1 VSPRTIAPA
10 PTSTPQS
17 LVSAGARRWMD
28 MTEEER
34 RAQLDQTSSTTGLP
48 ERLVQMSERFLGTPY
63 AVSPLGEGSGKDP
76 DPLIRF
82 DAVDCLTFVEE
93 TIALGLSSSWEEVE
107 RLLTLIRYAGE
118 PVYAQRNHLME
129 AQWIPNNIQKG
140 FLTTAT
146 RRYGGDLTHRVW
158 KEINQRTWA
167 SNRSRQLGLTGAERP
182 MGKYALSMVDLQNAP
197 AIAPRV
203 VSGTILAIV
212 REDRAFSVTR
222 VSHVGFVIQKGRR
235 TYLRHATRTFG
246 KVVDEDLKTFLARN
260 LKYDKWKVVGISLY
274 DVAAPPAG
282 SPIPAPGI
290 AKP

>member
-1 VSPRTIAPA
+1 
-10 PTSTPQS
+10 
-17 LVSAGARRWMD
+17 VSAGVRRWMD

-76 DPLIRF
+76 DPRIRF

-107 RLLTLIRYAGE
+107 RLLTRIRYADQ
-118 PVYAQRNHLME
+118 PIYAQRNHLME

-146 RRYGGDLTHRVW
+146 RRYGGDLTQRVW

-222 VSHVGFVIQKGRR
+222 VSHVGFVIQKDRR

-274 DVAAPPAG
+274 EAAAPPAG
-282 SPIPAPGI
+282 SPMPAGI

>member
-1 VSPRTIAPA
+1 
-10 PTSTPQS
+10 
-17 LVSAGARRWMD
+17 MD

-34 RAQLDQTSSTTGLP
+34 RAQLDQTRSTSGSLS

-63 AVSPLGEGSGKDP
+63 VVSPLGEGSGKDP

-93 TIALGLSSSWEEVE
+93 TIALGLSSSWEEVQR
-107 RLLTLIRYAGE
+107 RLTQIRYADQ

-129 AQWIPNNIQKG
+129 AQWIPNNVQKG
-140 FLTTAT
+140 FLTSAT

-158 KEINQRTWA
+158 KEINERTWA
-167 SNRSRQLGLTGAERP
+167 SKASRQLGLTGAERP
-182 MGKYALSMVDLQNAP
+182 IGKYALSIVDLQNAP

-212 REDRAFSVTR
+212 REDRPFSITR
-222 VSHVGFVIQKGRR
+222 VSHVGFVIQKDQR

-260 LKYDKWKVVGISLY
+260 LKYGKWKVVGVSLY
-274 DVAAPPAG
+274 EVAVPAG
-282 SPIPAPGI
+282 SSTPAPGI

>member
-1 VSPRTIAPA
+1 
-10 PTSTPQS
+10 
-17 LVSAGARRWMD
+17 
-28 MTEEER
+28 
-34 RAQLDQTSSTTGLP
+34 
-48 ERLVQMSERFLGTPY
+48 
-63 AVSPLGEGSGKDP
+63 
-76 DPLIRF
+76 
-82 DAVDCLTFVEE
+82 
-93 TIALGLSSSWEEVE
+93 
-107 RLLTLIRYAGE
+107 
-118 PVYAQRNHLME
+118 ME

-222 VSHVGFVIQKGRR
+222 VSHVGFVIQKDRR

-274 DVAAPPAG
+274 DVARVSPSRDGDHFTGPRRFSVSACSSSAARAASSAPAAIRARSRAISSEALAANSSGTRISHHGPAG
-282 SPIPAPGI
+282 LVIGSITLPWNCESTGMCA
-290 AKP
+290 A

>member
-1 VSPRTIAPA
+1 
-10 PTSTPQS
+10 
-17 LVSAGARRWMD
+17 MD

-34 RAQLDQTSSTTGLP
+34 RAQLDQTRSTSGSLS

-63 AVSPLGEGSGKDP
+63 LVSPLGEGNGKDP

-107 RLLTLIRYAGE
+107 RLLTRIRYADQ

-140 FLTTAT
+140 FLTTVT
-146 RRYGGDLTHRVW
+146 RRYGGDRTLCVW
-158 KEINQRTWA
+158 KEISERTWK
-167 SNRSRQLGLTGAERP
+167 SKTSRQLGLTGAERP
-182 MGKYALSMVDLQNAP
+182 IGKYALSVVDLQDAP
-197 AIAPRV
+197 AIASRV

-222 VSHVGFVIQKGRR
+222 ISHVGFVIQRGRR

-246 KVVDEDLKTFLARN
+246 KVVDEDLKTFLSRN
-260 LKYDKWKVVGISLY
+260 LKYEKWKVVGVSLY
-274 DVAAPPAG
+274 EVAAPPAG
-282 SPIPAPGI
+282 SPMPVR
-290 AKP
+290 